1 MTQKQPKRTMLAAHA
16 LWDGGNSRAAFPI
29 IREWAIAGDS
39 AAIQNLGYMY
49 DRGEGTRRSRRQAM
63 YWYRRSYRM
72 GVAASASNI
81 ATIYRDEGKHRLAF
95 LWYRRAAALEDG
107 DAEVEVAKRYLAGIG
122 VPTHLGRAVAA
133 LKRAVR
139 TRYITPD
146 SRAEA
151 RRLLKRLGSAP

>member
-1 MTQKQPKRTMLAAHA
+1 
-16 LWDGGNSRAAFPI
+16 
-29 IREWAIAGDS
+29 
-39 AAIQNLGYMY
+39 
-49 DRGEGTRRSRRQAM
+49 
-63 YWYRRSYRM
+63 M

-95 LWYRRAAALEDG
+95 LWYRRAAGLEDG

-122 VPTHLGRAVAA
+122 VAKHLGRAVAA

-151 RRLLKRLGSAP
+151 RRLLGRLGSAP